1 MSQEYEFV
9 RYSRLHHIKVFLNKI
24 QYRNYHTHNAFEI
37 FLVLD
42 GEGTLSLQNEVIKLM
57 PGSLIIINPYEPHE
71 IQTGNETVLGLFLQ
85 VSRHFC
91 KDYFPYFSNLSF
103 SNRSLSE
110 NISELREII
119 FHIASCY
126 LEAKPLFEIELISLV
141 SGLFC
146 RLMKDFKFS
155 ILNEHNHSLR
165 EKKNQRMKRIT
176 AYINDHYTE
185 AVRLSELGDIEGL
198 TTTHISHLFKDYYG
212 ITFQNYL
219 NNLRFE
225 KAMTLIL
232 NTQLSQMDIALSCGF
247 SDAKYLSSIIK
258 KRLGCSL
265 SEYRKLAVKKI
276 NNEAVNKEKHLLEYK
291 YSDEEGIVLLKK
303 WEQKLSKVKF
313 AQ

>member
-1 MSQEYEFV
+1 MRQEYEFV

-57 PGSLIIINPYEPHE
+57 PGSIIIINPYEPHE
-71 IQTGNETVLGLFLQ
+71 IQTGNEAVLGLFLQ

-103 SNRSLSE
+103 SNRYLSG
-110 NISELREII
+110 NITELREVI
-119 FHIASCY
+119 FQIASCY
-126 LEAKPLFEIELISLV
+126 LEAKPLFEIELVSLV

-146 RLMKDFKFS
+146 RLMKDFKFNV
-155 ILNEHNHSLR
+155 LNEHNHSLR

-185 AVRLSELGDIEGL
+185 PIRLSELADIEGL
-198 TTTHISHLFKDYYG
+198 TATHISHLFKDYYG

-219 NNLRFE
+219 TNLRFE
-225 KAMTLIL
+225 KAITFIL
-232 NTQLSQMDIALSCGF
+232 NTRLSQMDIALSCGF

-258 KRLGCSL
+258 KRLGCNL
-265 SEYRKLAVKKI
+265 SEYRRLAVKNV
-276 NNEAVNKEKHLLEYK
+276 NNEAINKVKNLLEYK
-291 YSDEEGIVLLKK
+291 YTDEEGMAILKK
-303 WEQKLSKVKF
+303 WNKKLE
-313 AQ
+313 

>member
-1 MSQEYEFV
+1 MRQEYEFV

-57 PGSLIIINPYEPHE
+57 PGSIIIINPYEPHE
-71 IQTGNETVLGLFLQ
+71 IQTGNEAVLGLFLQ

-91 KDYFPYFSNLSF
+91 KDYFSYFSNLSF
-103 SNRSLSE
+103 SNRYLSG
-110 NISELREII
+110 NITELREVI
-119 FHIASCY
+119 FQIASCY
-126 LEAKPLFEIELISLV
+126 LEAKPLFEIELVSLV

-146 RLMKDFKFS
+146 RLMKDFKFNV
-155 ILNEHNHSLR
+155 LNEHNHSLR

-185 AVRLSELGDIEGL
+185 PIRLSELADIEGL
-198 TTTHISHLFKDYYG
+198 TATHISHLFKDYYG

-219 NNLRFE
+219 TNLRFE
-225 KAMTLIL
+225 KAITFIL
-232 NTQLSQMDIALSCGF
+232 NTRLSQMDIALSCGF

-258 KRLGCSL
+258 KRLGCNL
-265 SEYRKLAVKKI
+265 SEYRRMAVKNV
-276 NNEAVNKEKHLLEYK
+276 NNEAINKVKNLLEYK
-291 YSDEEGIVLLKK
+291 YTDEEGMAILKK
-303 WEQKLSKVKF
+303 WNKKLE
-313 AQ
+313 

>member
-1 MSQEYEFV
+1 MRQEYEFV

-57 PGSLIIINPYEPHE
+57 PGSIIIINPYEPHE
-71 IQTGNETVLGLFLQ
+71 IQTGNEAVLGLFLQ

-103 SNRSLSE
+103 SNRYLSG
-110 NISELREII
+110 NITELREVI
-119 FHIASCY
+119 FQIASCS
-126 LEAKPLFEIELISLV
+126 LEAKPLFEIELASLV

-146 RLMKDFKFS
+146 RLMKDFKFNV
-155 ILNEHNHSLR
+155 LNEHNHSLR

-185 AVRLSELGDIEGL
+185 PIRLSELADIEGL
-198 TTTHISHLFKDYYG
+198 TATHISHLFKDYYG

-219 NNLRFE
+219 TNLRFE
-225 KAMTLIL
+225 KAITFIL
-232 NTQLSQMDIALSCGF
+232 NTRLSQMDIALSCGF

-258 KRLGCSL
+258 KRLGCNL
-265 SEYRKLAVKKI
+265 SEYRRLAVKNV
-276 NNEAVNKEKHLLEYK
+276 NNEAINKVKNLLEYK
-291 YSDEEGIVLLKK
+291 YTDEEGMAILKK
-303 WEQKLSKVKF
+303 WNKKLE
-313 AQ
+313 

>member
-1 MSQEYEFV
+1 MRQEYEFV

-57 PGSLIIINPYEPHE
+57 PGSIIIINPYEPHE
-71 IQTGNETVLGLFLQ
+71 IQTGNEAVLGLFLQ

-103 SNRSLSE
+103 SNRYLLG
-110 NISELREII
+110 NITELREVI
-119 FHIASCY
+119 FQIASCY
-126 LEAKPLFEIELISLV
+126 LEAKPLFEIELVSLV

-146 RLMKDFKFS
+146 RLMKDFKFNV
-155 ILNEHNHSLR
+155 LNEHNHSLR

-185 AVRLSELGDIEGL
+185 PIRLSELADIEGL
-198 TTTHISHLFKDYYG
+198 TATHISHLFKDYYG

-219 NNLRFE
+219 TNLRFE
-225 KAMTLIL
+225 KAITFIL
-232 NTQLSQMDIALSCGF
+232 NTRLSQMDIALSCGF

-258 KRLGCSL
+258 KRLGCNL
-265 SEYRKLAVKKI
+265 SEYRRLAVKNV
-276 NNEAVNKEKHLLEYK
+276 NNEAINKVKNLLEYK
-291 YSDEEGIVLLKK
+291 YTDEEGMAILKK
-303 WEQKLSKVKF
+303 WNKKLD
-313 AQ
+313 